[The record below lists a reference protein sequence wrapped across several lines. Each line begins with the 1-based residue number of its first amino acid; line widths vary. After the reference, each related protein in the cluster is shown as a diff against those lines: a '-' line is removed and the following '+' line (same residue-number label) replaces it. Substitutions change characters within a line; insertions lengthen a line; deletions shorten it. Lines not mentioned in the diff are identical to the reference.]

1 MVLNQ
6 LNRKNQEEM
15 QVKNEHTE
23 FKKRGDYLAK
33 KENTWIQYE
42 QFWKKKKKKS
52 FFQSIDCGF

>member
-42 QFWKKKKKKS
+42 QYYCFGKRKKKS
-52 FFQSIDCGF
+52 FFPIN